1 MIVRGFKSV
10 IWVAT
15 VGGAALSCYMVSLQV
30 ATERA
35 ELAKVERQI
44 LAAKREIRS
53 LQTELGTRGRLS
65 QLEHWNAEVLALSAP
80 SSAQFLQDE
89 VKLARFERI
98 DPTLDERSAEVRLAA
113 LSTGDEVPAVPARPR
128 IVHAVAPSAA
138 PALPT
143 VHRASYTPSQAIA
156 APAPRQ
162 SVAEPQAPKPQ
173 PAIAR
178 PTGEAATTNANR
190 PAGAAAASKPA
201 AKPAQ
206 DKARSRNPAEN
217 SAKPVVVAKA
227 DAKAS
232 GKGTLLAK
240 ADTKPASAKPRASRI
255 DGKLAAE
262 IQAGVRQGEGSGGN

>member
-44 LAAKREIRS
+44 LSAKREIRS

-65 QLEHWNAEVLALSAP
+65 QLEQWNAEVLALSAP

-89 VKLARFERI
+89 VKLARFEQT
-98 DPTLDERSAEVRLAA
+98 DPTLEERSAQVRLAA
-113 LSTGDEVPAVPARPR
+113 LSTGDEVPAVPAGPR

-138 PALPT
+138 QAMPS
-143 VHRASYTPSQAIA
+143 VHRASYDPARPAPQAIA
-156 APAPRQ
+156 ASAPQ
-162 SVAEPQAPKPQ
+162 KPD
-173 PAIAR
+173 
-178 PTGEAATTNANR
+178 
-190 PAGAAAASKPA
+190 AGAAASKPQVVA
-201 AKPAQ
+201 AKPKAQPATTGAVRSADAKSNAPASRPAQ
-206 DKARSRNPAEN
+206 DKASTT
-217 SAKPVVVAKA
+217 KPVKPVIAAKVETKA
-227 DAKAS
+227 PAK
-232 GKGTLLAK
+232 GPVLAK
-240 ADTKPASAKPRASRI
+240 ADPKAGAVKPRASRI

-262 IQAGVRQGEGSGGN
+262 IKSGVRKGQGSGGN